1 MALFLS
7 IPGLNYY
14 KPTVNSNLHKKA
26 YFLSRRGLQEL
37 DIIFKPFVEERF
49 EYLSDK
55 DKLSFLDL
63 LQKNDVD
70 LLDWILNDLPVP
82 DDFNKI
88 VTQIKDYLNN
98 DRR

>member
-1 MALFLS
+1 M
-7 IPGLNYY
+7 
-14 KPTVNSNLHKKA
+14 NSNLHKKA

-37 DIIFKPFVEERF
+37 DIIFKPFVEDRF
-49 EYLSDK
+49 ESLSDK

-70 LLDWILNDLPVP
+70 LIDWILNDLPVP
-82 DDFNKI
+82 EDFNKI
-88 VTQIKDYLNN
+88 VTQIKDCLNN

>member
-1 MALFLS
+1 
-7 IPGLNYY
+7 
-14 KPTVNSNLHKKA
+14 VNSNLHKKA

-49 EYLSDK
+49 GSLSDK

-70 LLDWILNDLPVP
+70 LIDWILNELPVP
-82 DDFNKI
+82 EDFKKI
-88 VTQIKDYLNN
+88 VTQIQDFLKNEKN
-98 DRR
+98 

>member
-1 MALFLS
+1 M
-7 IPGLNYY
+7 
-14 KPTVNSNLHKKA
+14 NSNLHKKA

-37 DIIFKPFVEERF
+37 DIIFKPFVEEKF

-82 DDFNKI
+82 EDFNKI

>member
-1 MALFLS
+1 M
-7 IPGLNYY
+7 
-14 KPTVNSNLHKKA
+14 NSNLHKKA

-82 DDFNKI
+82 EDFNKI

>member
-1 MALFLS
+1 
-7 IPGLNYY
+7 
-14 KPTVNSNLHKKA
+14 VNSNLHKKA

-82 DDFNKI
+82 EDFNKI

>member
-1 MALFLS
+1 M
-7 IPGLNYY
+7 
-14 KPTVNSNLHKKA
+14 NSNLHKKA

-37 DIIFKPFVEERF
+37 DLIFKPFVEERF
-49 EYLSDK
+49 EALTDK

-82 DDFNKI
+82 EDFNKI

>member
-1 MALFLS
+1 M
-7 IPGLNYY
+7 
-14 KPTVNSNLHKKA
+14 NSNLHKKA

-70 LLDWILNDLPVP
+70 LIDWILNDLPVP
-82 DDFNKI
+82 EDFNKI
-88 VTQIKDYLNN
+88 VTQIKDCLNN

>member
-1 MALFLS
+1 MD
-7 IPGLNYY
+7 
-14 KPTVNSNLHKKA
+14 SNLHKKA

-63 LQKNDVD
+63 LQNNDVD

-82 DDFNKI
+82 EDFNKI